1 MTQRVLDSVL
11 ALEIV
16 RRMGESGLPPEQGI
30 EEVNVGTE
38 SYLQILD
45 TEYLAGHLAGARGS
59 TFKLVQGT
67 YGAGKTH
74 FLYCL
79 RARAARRGYLTAL
92 VTLTGARGECPFDS
106 PLHVYQACAAN
117 LALPAPERG
126 RGVVGWTDILRDW
139 VTGRLVDDGKVELST
154 WIRSTLERAPMAY
167 QPYRTALAR
176 YLRGLAGGADEEL
189 APLEAWLLGQAVP
202 VGEVRPFGI
211 YEVPRE
217 QNAFAFLRSMVQAVR
232 ELGLPGTALLFDEG
246 EKQLSFARVDAKST
260 REVLNNLRETI
271 DLCGR
276 AELPGTLF
284 AYAVTPDFVN
294 NVLPR
299 YPALQQRL
307 MFPVAAMSVSSPLA
321 PVIDLEHL
329 DLSPSQLLTALGE
342 RLTSVYRTAYG
353 WGGDPELVAH
363 NLKSLVDQTLAH
375 QLEVGHR
382 RVFVKSWLRLLD
394 EGRRTG
400 MKKLTAPEAWESV
413 RQSERTFAADD
424 DEEFV
429 DA

>member
-1 MTQRVLDSVL
+1 MSEPLLDSAL

-16 RRMGESGLPPEQGI
+16 RRMGESGLPPEHGI
-30 EEVNVGTE
+30 EQVNVGTG
-38 SYLQILD
+38 SYLDILD
-45 TEYLAGHLAGARGS
+45 REYLCGHLAGARGS

-79 RARAARRGYLTAL
+79 RACAARRGYLTAL

-106 PLHVYQACAAN
+106 PLHVYQACAAS
-117 LALPAPERG
+117 LTLPAPDGKRA
-126 RGVVGWTDILRDW
+126 VTGWTDILRDW
-139 VTGRLVDDGKVELST
+139 VTGRLLEDGKAELGA
-154 WIRSTLERAPMAY
+154 WIRSSLERAPLAY

-176 YLRGLAGGADEEL
+176 YLRGLAGGEEL
-189 APLEAWLLGQAVP
+189 APLEAWLLGQPVP
-202 VGEVRPFGI
+202 VGEVRPFGV

-232 ELGLPGTALLFDEG
+232 ELELPGTALLFDEG

-307 MFPVAAMSVSSPLA
+307 MFPVAAMSVASPLA
-321 PVIDLEHL
+321 PVIDLETL
-329 DLSPSQLLTALGE
+329 DLSPVQLLTALGE
-342 RLTSVYRTAYG
+342 RLTAVYRTAYG
-353 WGGDPELVAH
+353 WGGEPELVAH
-363 NLKSLVDQTLAH
+363 NLQALVEQTLAH

-400 MKKLTAPEAWESV
+400 MRKLTAPEAWDSV
-413 RQSERTFAADD
+413 RGAERSFVEDP

>member
-1 MTQRVLDSVL
+1 MSERVLDSVL

-16 RRMGESGLPPEQGI
+16 RRMGESGLPPEHGI
-30 EEVNVGTE
+30 EEVNVGTD
-38 SYLQILD
+38 SYLDILD
-45 TEYLAGHLAGARGS
+45 SEYLAGHLAGTRGS

-106 PLHVYQACAAN
+106 PLHVYQACAAT
-117 LALPAPERG
+117 LALPPPERG
-126 RGVVGWTDILRDW
+126 RGIVGWTDILRDW
-139 VTGRLVDDGKVELST
+139 VKRRLADGGKVELAA
-154 WIRSTLERAPMAY
+154 WLRSTLERAPFAY
-167 QPYRTALAR
+167 QPYRVALAR

-202 VGEVRPFGI
+202 VAEVRPFGI
-211 YEVPRE
+211 YEAPRA

-232 ELGLPGTALLFDEG
+232 ELELPGTALLFDEG

-260 REVLNNLRETI
+260 RDVLNNLRETI

-329 DLSPSQLLTALGE
+329 DLSPSQLLRALGE
-342 RLTSVYRTAYG
+342 RLTAVYRTAYG
-353 WGGDPELVAH
+353 WAGEAELVAQ
-363 NLKSLVDQTLAH
+363 NLAVLVDQTLAH

-382 RVFVKSWLRLLD
+382 RVFVKTWLRLLD
-394 EGRRTG
+394 EGRRAG
-400 MKKLTAPEAWESV
+400 MRTLTASEAWDGV
-413 RQSERTFAADD
+413 RDSEGAFAAEE
-424 DEEFV
+424 DEEFL

>member
-1 MTQRVLDSVL
+1 MNVLDSAL

-16 RRMGESGLPPEQGI
+16 RRMGESGLPPERGI
-30 EEVNVGTE
+30 EEVNVGTD
-38 SYLQILD
+38 SYLEILD
-45 TEYLAGHLAGARGS
+45 REYLAGHLAGPRGS

-74 FLYCL
+74 FLTCL
-79 RARAARRGYLTAL
+79 RARASRRGYLTAL

-106 PLHVYQACAAN
+106 PLHVYQACAAQ
-117 LALPAPERG
+117 LAWG
-126 RGVVGWTDILRDW
+126 GIIGWTDILKEW
-139 VTGRLVDDGKVELST
+139 VARRVQEDGKVELQA
-154 WIRSTLERAPMAY
+154 WLKAGLERAPLAY

-176 YLRGLAGGADEEL
+176 YLRGLAAGADEEL
-189 APLEAWLLGQAVP
+189 APLEAWLLGQPVP
-202 VGEVRPFGI
+202 VAEVRAFGI
-211 YEVPRE
+211 YEAPRA
-217 QNAFAFLRSMVQAVR
+217 QNAFSFLRSMVQAVR
-232 ELGLPGTALLFDEG
+232 ELELPGTALLFDEG

-307 MFPVAAMSVSSPLA
+307 MFPVAAMSVASPLA

-329 DLSPSQLLTALGE
+329 DLTPAQLLTALGE
-342 RLTSVYRTAYG
+342 RLASVYRTAYG
-353 WGGDPELVAH
+353 WAGEAELIAH

-382 RVFVKSWLRLLD
+382 RVFVKTWLRLLD
-394 EGRRTG
+394 EGRRVG
-400 MKKLTAPEAWESV
+400 MRKLSEPEAWDSV
-413 RQSERTFAADD
+413 RAAEATFEDED
-424 DEEFV
+424 DEEFL

>member
-1 MTQRVLDSVL
+1 MNGRVLDSQL

-16 RRMGESGLPPEQGI
+16 RRMGESGLPPEHGI
-30 EEVNVGTE
+30 EEVNVGTD

-45 TEYLAGHLAGARGS
+45 SEYLAGHLAGPRGS

-79 RARAARRGYLTAL
+79 RACAARRGYLTAL

-106 PLHVYQACAAN
+106 PLHVYQAVART
-117 LALPAPERG
+117 LTLPAAEG
-126 RGVVGWTDILRDW
+126 RRPVIGWTDILRDW
-139 VTGRLVDDGKVELST
+139 VTGRLLEGGKAELGS
-154 WIRSTLERAPMAY
+154 WLRATLERAPFAY

-176 YLRGLAGGADEEL
+176 FLRGLAGGADEEL
-189 APLEAWLLGQAVP
+189 APLEAWLLGQPVP
-202 VGEVRPFGI
+202 VAEVRAFGV
-211 YEVPRE
+211 YEAPRE
-217 QNAFAFLRSMVQAVR
+217 QNAFAFLRSLVQAVR
-232 ELGLPGTALLFDEG
+232 ELELPGTALLFDEG

-307 MFPVAAMSVSSPLA
+307 LFPVAAMSVSSPLA
-321 PVIDLEHL
+321 PVIDLENL
-329 DLSPSQLLTALGE
+329 DLTPAQLLTALGE
-342 RLTSVYRTAYG
+342 RLTAVYRTAYG
-353 WGGDPELVAH
+353 WGGEPELIAH
-363 NLKSLVDQTLAH
+363 NLGALVEQTLAH

-400 MKKLTAPEAWESV
+400 MQRLTAPQVWSTV
-413 RQSERTFAADD
+413 RETEQTFVDEE